1 MPWSEPI
8 ETRIEAATLRP
19 AMRLLTTV
27 TDQAEAKTLGDALYS
42 DGVVTTL
49 KETRDGAFAVWVH
62 DEEQMD
68 QARAFLN
75 GFDPNT
81 RRFAE
86 MAREARTQRR
96 QEAKADEQ
104 LRARTEKIRSQI
116 EAKRNM
122 RIGTVTAG
130 LIAICVVM
138 FLLTGMGQKSE
149 VVRLFTFTPF
159 TPVRGGIVFGHVSA
173 IWHGQPWR
181 LFTPMFLH
189 FGFMHILFNM
199 WWLKDLGTAIE
210 RVFSARY
217 LLIFVLV
224 TAAVSHVLEYAV
236 SGPTRFGGMSGVVYG
251 LFAFIWIRG
260 RLDSS
265 FPYRMPQQLVTF
277 MLIWLGLGFTGWVG
291 PIANWVHTG
300 GLLVGVVWG
309 VVSSGYVRRKLRR

>member
-1 MPWSEPI
+1 
-8 ETRIEAATLRP
+8 
-19 AMRLLTTV
+19 MRLLTTV
-27 TDQAEAKTLGDALYS
+27 ADQAEAKTLGDALYS

-49 KETRDGAFAVWVH
+49 KETRDGSVAVWVH
-62 DEEQMD
+62 DEDQME

-75 GFDPNT
+75 GFDASSN
-81 RRFAE
+81 RFAS
-86 MAREARTQRR
+86 MAKKARTQRK

-104 LRARTEKIRSQI
+104 LRTRTEKIRNQI
-116 EAKRNM
+116 EAKQNM
-122 RIGTVTAG
+122 RIGTVSTG
-130 LIAICVVM
+130 LIAICVVV
-138 FLLTGMGQKSE
+138 FFLTGMGKDLS
-149 VVRLFTFTPF
+149 VVRYFTFTPIV
-159 TPVRGGIVFGHVSA
+159 PAKGGLVFGDVSA
-173 IWHGQPWR
+173 IWLGEPWR

-217 LLIFVLV
+217 LLVFVLV
-224 TAAVSHVLEYAV
+224 TAAISQVLEYV
-236 SGPTRFGGMSGVVYG
+236 MSGPTIFGGMSGVVYG

-260 RLDSS
+260 RLDPS

-300 GLLVGVVWG
+300 GLLVGAVWG
-309 VVSSGYVRRKLRR
+309 VISSGYIQRRLRR